1 MRRDDGRGA
10 VFEVSLE
17 PEKIVT
23 LRELEDSFIE
33 DVLSVFEG
41 NKKKTAR
48 VLDIDRRT
56 LYRRLASKKKE
67 RR

>member
-1 MRRDDGRGA
+1 MRRDDARGA
-10 VFEVSLE
+10 VFEASLE